1 MGASVRVEEAT
12 VENWQQ
18 VLQEIKDDC
27 DADLKKI
34 QTIIS
39 NTLDG
44 CDGNMARQFGQILE
58 NSTKDGQ
65 QTVENIGTINSFF
78 DALLETKRNQ

>member
-58 NSTKDGQ
+58 NSTKDGR
-65 QTVENIGTINSFF
+65 QTVENIGTINSFL

>member
-1 MGASVRVEEAT
+1 MGGSVRVEEAT

-65 QTVENIGTINSFF
+65 QTVENIGTINSFL

>member
-34 QTIIS
+34 QTI
-39 NTLDG
+39 L
-44 CDGNMARQFGQILE
+44 RLILK
-58 NSTKDGQ
+58 NRTFMIPIKSCHF
-65 QTVENIGTINSFF
+65 N
-78 DALLETKRNQ
+78 L

>member
-34 QTIIS
+34 
-39 NTLDG
+39 
-44 CDGNMARQFGQILE
+44 LE

-65 QTVENIGTINSFF
+65 QTVENIGTINSFL